1 MKALFDQYGTLL
13 SLDTTDQT
21 IVQGSVNANTLYC
34 AFANRPNTQYGLAT
48 VTFKRADGMISP
60 EMVMVPA
67 TFEQPAGTSHL
78 GFSFGFYDFWFL
90 EVSGILEMSIR
101 LYGENLIIAYGK
113 ITVSVQKSVVAE
125 ETYITT
131 EQYEQMLQNIA
142 TLGIDFFYT
151 LD

>member
-1 MKALFDQYGTLL
+1 
-13 SLDTTDQT
+13 
-21 IVQGSVNANTLYC
+21 
-34 AFANRPNTQYGLAT
+34 
-48 VTFKRADGMISP
+48 
-60 EMVMVPA
+60 
-67 TFEQPAGTSHL
+67 
-78 GFSFGFYDFWFL
+78 
-90 EVSGILEMSIR
+90 MSIR